1 MSILDFFEGAEIK
14 RKVEYSKDDFSN
26 YDYQP
31 VVDTIMRM
39 GNQFNERSD
48 RFIKGRIITDAIQR
62 ATNGRLKFINKVGY
76 DSVDEST
83 KVKYE
88 IRSLHDMFTDHWRLK
103 NPLNLK
109 NTLGNPKIEKTFDFL
124 WAVQTDPRNFAIA
137 EFDWQTCYDNHYYE
151 GGQFKMKSD
160 VDVVKWISRRNTR
173 MKNIEQIT
181 LDIDKFLEP
190 LYG

>member
-1 MSILDFFEGAEIK
+1 
-14 RKVEYSKDDFSN
+14 
-26 YDYQP
+26 
-31 VVDTIMRM
+31 
-39 GNQFNERSD
+39 
-48 RFIKGRIITDAIQR
+48 
-62 ATNGRLKFINKVGY
+62 
-76 DSVDEST
+76 
-83 KVKYE
+83 
-88 IRSLHDMFTDHWRLK
+88 MFTDHWRLK

-109 NTLGNPKIEKTFDFL
+109 NTLGNPKIGKTFDFL